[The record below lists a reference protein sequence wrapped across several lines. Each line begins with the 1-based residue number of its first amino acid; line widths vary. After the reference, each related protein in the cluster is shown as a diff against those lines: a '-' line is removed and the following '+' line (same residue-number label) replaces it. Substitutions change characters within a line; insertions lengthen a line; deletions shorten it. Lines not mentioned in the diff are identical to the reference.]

1 MISPFRTPKSPSDR
15 KHGLF
20 ELNTNMINNFLIEDN
35 NMVQRQHIG
44 VKRNMKNRTKV
55 MKV

>member
-1 MISPFRTPKSPSDR
+1 MISPFRTPKSPADR

-20 ELNTNMINNFLIEDN
+20 ELNTNMINNFLVEDN
-35 NMVQRQHIG
+35 NMIQRQHIG
-44 VKRNMKNRTKV
+44 VKRNMKNRNKV